1 MTMAGNPDER
11 IRRRAYQI
19 WLEEGC
25 PVGRDRA
32 HWDMASELVAIEDGQ
47 RQTLRP
53 PGPASGEPVEPPEAY
68 ENQGDFPEL
77 TDQGESQNGPKRRRR
92 AAAAEPRRSM

>member
-1 MTMAGNPDER
+1 MSRVDSREER

-25 PVGRDRA
+25 PVGRDKA
-32 HWDMASELVAIEDGQ
+32 HWDMASELVAIEEGQ
-47 RQTLRP
+47 RDTLRP

-77 TDQGESQNGPKRRRR
+77 TDQGESMNGPKRRGR
-92 AAAAEPRRSM
+92 AAA